1 MSTAQANLS
10 QTDLSRFSGLRLD
23 AKHDPE
29 AAMKKV
35 AREFEALFVQIML
48 KAAREAGGQDGVM
61 DSNESRLY
69 HEMFDDQIALT
80 VAEDGGMGI
89 EQMLRRQ
96 FADQLRQHGA
106 DEDLTAK
113 MLARLPARR
122 AFPVLAH
129 RQSAVDAVG
138 GNDEVVEDVST
149 WRAATASA
157 ARAGGAE
164 IDAGRKH
171 FADSLRQHA
180 ERAAAK
186 LGTSAE
192 ILIAQAALETGWGK
206 HVMPVPGGGS
216 SHNLFSIKAD
226 PSWDGNTV
234 TRSTLEFMEGRPV
247 RINAGFRSYEDIGH
261 AFDDY
266 AEFIASN
273 PRYQR
278 ALEKAADPRAYVRE
292 LQRAGYATDPDYA
305 RKILQIHQ
313 QVASVATDNRG

>member
-1 MSTAQANLS
+1 MSTAQANPS
-10 QTDLSRFSGLRLD
+10 QTDLNRFAGLRLD

-35 AREFEALFVQIML
+35 AREFESLFVQIML
-48 KAAREAGGQDGVM
+48 KAAREAGGQEGVM
-61 DSNESRLY
+61 DGNESRLY
-69 HEMFDDQIALT
+69 HEMFDEQIALT
-80 VAEDGGMGI
+80 VAQDGGLGI

-96 FADQLRQHGA
+96 FAEQLRQHGA
-106 DEDLTAK
+106 GEDLTNK

-122 AFPVLAH
+122 AFPEMAH
-129 RQSAVDAVG
+129 RDAPIDG
-138 GNDEVVEDVST
+138 EADNDNLVEDVST
-149 WRAATASA
+149 WRAPAAGV
-157 ARAGGAE
+157 ARAGAVDLDE
-164 IDAGRKH
+164 TRKR
-171 FADSLRQHA
+171 FAASLRQHA
-180 ERAAAK
+180 ERAAAR
-186 LGTSAE
+186 LGTSPD

-206 HVMPVPGGGS
+206 HVIPGPNGSS

-226 PSWDGNTV
+226 PAWDGNTV

-247 RINAGFRSYEDIGH
+247 RVNAGFRAYDDIGH

-266 AEFIASN
+266 ADFIARN

-313 QVASVATDNRG
+313 QVASAGTDNRG

>member
-1 MSTAQANLS
+1 MSTAQANPS
-10 QTDLSRFSGLRLD
+10 QTDLNRFAGLRLD

-35 AREFEALFVQIML
+35 AREFESLFVQMML
-48 KAAREAGGQDGVM
+48 KAAREAGGQDGVL
-61 DSNESRLY
+61 DGNESRLY
-69 HEMFDDQIALT
+69 HEMFDEQVALT
-80 VAEDGGMGI
+80 VTEDGGLGI

-106 DEDLTAK
+106 GEDLTAR

-122 AFPVLAH
+122 AFPEMAH
-129 RQSAVDAVG
+129 RPTAIDGEAD
-138 GNDEVVEDVST
+138 NDNLVEDVST
-149 WRAATASA
+149 WRTPAPVQIRHEGSDLDVSRKRFAA
-157 ARAGGAE
+157 
-164 IDAGRKH
+164 
-171 FADSLRQHA
+171 SLRRHA
-180 ERAAAK
+180 ERAAAR
-186 LGTSAE
+186 LGTSPD

-206 HVMPVPGGGS
+206 HVIPGPDGGS

-226 PSWDGNTV
+226 PAWDGSTV

-247 RINAGFRSYEDIGH
+247 RVNAGFRAYDDIGH

-266 AEFIASN
+266 AEFIARN

-278 ALEKAADPRAYVRE
+278 ALEKAADPKAYVRE

-313 QVASVATDNRG
+313 QVASVATENRG